1 MMKKVENHYIK
12 VGGITER
19 NMVKVVKKYGM
30 KEILFILEI
39 LLMESNLVKVNMN
52 IMEIFMKVIL
62 REVCTMVMENIIML
76 ILEKYMRANLSI
88 IMQKEKV

>member
-1 MMKKVENHYIK
+1 MKKVENHYIK

-62 REVCTMVMENIIML
+62 REVCIMVMENIIML